1 MLMPSVLTRAG
12 GLSGGRAE
20 GSTGAR
26 GKQSSMGDFDLLLA
40 GVKSNVSFTTAVEK
54 ETANSSQKADKNKD
68 LMQGTSDE
76 AARTFAKQPAA
87 ADQAQEGAKTN
98 SDKALDKPEIE
109 GLNPDNEEDSKAFM
123 ERMAALAS
131 TISALLME
139 KLQLS
144 PEDFNKLLDE
154 MDMTAPDLLE
164 ADKLQGFVLAASGE
178 ENILALLTNEKLSA
192 IMKEL
197 NLQIDSLKA
206 EAGIPQDFDLELL
219 KKLLDMQG
227 PADDVQA
234 DEAAG
239 TAQELIEPG
248 LELYDEISD
257 AAIRAEAGDKADGK
271 LGLGADE
278 IAQTQVKG
286 GQNKENA
293 ASGRDNTSYEEQN
306 AFQSF
311 VDNMVRT
318 VAQSESSAIEGQGMV
333 ADLREI
339 AYQIIDRI
347 KLSVTPDQSSLE
359 LSLNPESLGRVKL
372 TIESS
377 PGGMTARFAVEN
389 QISKEA
395 IESQLGALR
404 EALNQQGIKVEA
416 IEVTV
421 STYAFDQNS
430 NSSDQNQSDSQ
441 KSNSGRRISMEEA
454 FTMTE
459 EPVEDGNA
467 IADRLMS
474 SQINYVA

>member
-1 MLMPSVLTRAG
+1 
-12 GLSGGRAE
+12 
-20 GSTGAR
+20 
-26 GKQSSMGDFDLLLA
+26 
-40 GVKSNVSFTTAVEK
+40 
-54 ETANSSQKADKNKD
+54 
-68 LMQGTSDE
+68 
-76 AARTFAKQPAA
+76 
-87 ADQAQEGAKTN
+87 
-98 SDKALDKPEIE
+98 
-109 GLNPDNEEDSKAFM
+109 
-123 ERMAALAS
+123 
-131 TISALLME
+131 
-139 KLQLS
+139 
-144 PEDFNKLLDE
+144 
-154 MDMTAPDLLE
+154 
-164 ADKLQGFVLAASGE
+164 
-178 ENILALLTNEKLSA
+178 
-192 IMKEL
+192 
-197 NLQIDSLKA
+197 
-206 EAGIPQDFDLELL
+206 
-219 KKLLDMQG
+219 
-227 PADDVQA
+227 
-234 DEAAG
+234 
-239 TAQELIEPG
+239 
-248 LELYDEISD
+248 
-257 AAIRAEAGDKADGK
+257 
-271 LGLGADE
+271 
-278 IAQTQVKG
+278 
-286 GQNKENA
+286 
-293 ASGRDNTSYEEQN
+293 
-306 AFQSF
+306 
-311 VDNMVRT
+311 MVRT